1 MDERTV
7 TLAEADAELATRL
20 VAEGRYASADE
31 VVQAAM
37 DALRGVVEFD
47 RTMDWA
53 SIRAAAAEGEAALA
67 RGDYVELNSD
77 AELEAHLDSIMAKL
91 EADAGTA
98 P

>member
-1 MDERTV
+1 MDQHVV
-7 TLAEADAELATRL
+7 TLREADAELATRL

-37 DALRGVVEFD
+37 EALRDAVEVD
-47 RTMDWA
+47 QAMDWD
-53 SIRAAAAEGEAALA
+53 SIRAAAAEGEVALA

-77 AELEAHLDSIMAKL
+77 AELEAHLDSLMARL
-91 EADAGTA
+91 EANARTA